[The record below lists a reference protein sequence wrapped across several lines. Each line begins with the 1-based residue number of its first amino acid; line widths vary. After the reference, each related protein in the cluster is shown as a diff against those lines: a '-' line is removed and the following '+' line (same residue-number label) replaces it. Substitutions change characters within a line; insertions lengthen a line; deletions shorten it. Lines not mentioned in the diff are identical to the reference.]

1 MITGIDMTGSS
12 IYYQRQLADAK
23 DITPLLSSTEPF
35 SQSSNTDYRVDMG
48 REEDKIKQEYSGK
61 QTTLKKE
68 HETDIR
74 QLEVQYNRK
83 QNQIEQEYTIKKR
96 ALTNINIY
104 A

>member
-12 IYYQRQLADAK
+12 IYYQRQSTDAK
-23 DITPLLSSTEPF
+23 DITPLLSSTAPS
-35 SQSSNTDYRVDMG
+35 SQNSNTDYRVDMG
-48 REEDKIKQEYSGK
+48 REEDKIKQNYSAK
-61 QTTLKKE
+61 QINLKKE
-68 HETDIR
+68 HETNIR

-83 QNQIEQEYTIKKR
+83 QSQIEQEYTIKKR